1 MKEADEE
8 RDRAAR
14 AIGAAEAAEGEA
26 LGLRFPVSFDL
37 HIIYVLE
44 TGSTIV
50 EDLTA
55 IYASLGVACSL
66 IQGVSKPGAKYG
78 KMGSR
83 VSFETREQMYAAYA
97 AIAKLPYVKT
107 AI

>member
-1 MKEADEE
+1 MREDEKKIE
-8 RDRAAR
+8 AAR
-14 AIGAAEAAEGEA
+14 AIGAAQAAEGEA
-26 LGLRFPVSFDL
+26 LGLQFPVSFDL
-37 HIIYVLE
+37 RIIYVLE
-44 TGSTIV
+44 GGASIV
-50 EDLTA
+50 EDLQR
-55 IYASLGVACSL
+55 IYAAQGVSCSL

-83 VSFETREQMYAAYA
+83 LRFETREQMYATYA